1 MKYKSKLVEITLR
14 EHLSNA
20 GKASHKALK
29 QKLGNV
35 KYLEEL
41 HKRARNGGK
50 MGKGKKKS
58 KLSTVI

>member
-1 MKYKSKLVEITLR
+1 MSEISLR

-29 QKLGNV
+29 QRLGKV

-41 HKRARNGGK
+41 RNRAKNGGK
-50 MGKGKKKS
+50 KGKGKKKKAIHRS
-58 KLSTVI
+58 AIQK